1 MSEPIKYFINKEK
14 GIIVAVL
21 EDCKDD
27 FFYYM
32 LTKDPAV
39 PISEECPL
47 MREKYI
53 GKAKCCSSDNFDEE
67 YGKELARTRLLLKYY
82 EDFTKCF
89 YCYKEN
95 RIKRIME
102 LSRKPIVHYEHLVD
116 RMIEL
121 EKNF

>member
-21 EDCKDD
+21 EDCEDD
-27 FFYYM
+27 FYDYM
-32 LTKDPAV
+32 LTKDPAFSILDEHL
-39 PISEECPL
+39 P

-95 RIKRIME
+95 RIKRVME
-102 LSRKPIVHYEHLVD
+102 LSKKPIAHYEHLVN

>member
-1 MSEPIKYFINKEK
+1 MCEPIKYFINKEK

-27 FFYYM
+27 FHDYM
-32 LTKDPAV
+32 LTKDRAFS
-39 PISEECPL
+39 IWNECCP
-47 MREKYI
+47 MREKYV

-89 YCYKEN
+89 YRYKEN

-102 LSRKPIVHYEHLVD
+102 LSKKPLAHYEHLVD